1 MIMYIFES
9 VIHASSFAFL
19 KRFPFRLRN
28 FSRSCRSFVTLAIF
42 KQMFVALL
50 ELMPKFCWILYCVF
64 KSMYRVAG
72 RDYWRCSGQAALLKG
87 KHHFRIQKWWHPE
100 MVASR
105 NDSIQKCWSPEMLAS
120 RNAGTQECWPP
131 QMLASTNAGIQK
143 CWPLE
148 MLASRNAGIQKYWHP
163 EMLASKVGVIHN
175 LNARSGPWIKSI
187 QIWQWQRSHWDA
199 VAQSAS

>member
-50 ELMPKFCWILYCVF
+50 ELMPKFCWILYCVC

-105 NDSIQKCWSPEMLAS
+105 NDSIQKCWHPEMLAP
-120 RNAGTQECWPP
+120 RNAG
-131 QMLASTNAGIQK
+131 LQK

-163 EMLASKVGVIHN
+163 EMLASKVGVIHTSTQD
-175 LNARSGPWIKSI
+175 LDPELKASRFGSDNAHIEMRLHSFSI
-187 QIWQWQRSHWDA
+187 SLLT
-199 VAQSAS
+199 